1 MRFVRERMQQCP
13 VFANVVLRED
23 EAETRIPAH
32 GVLEHITHCAQE
44 VAGAENDPV
53 RLKGPADRA
62 PELGKN
68 DEAGDESEDTS
79 EKDDDDA
86 GTAKA
91 DVDPHLDVAEVSIAV
106 DPIHHVRPVQ
116 LMQAL
121 TASRRISRHCRA
133 MRPRSSVTGSRP
145 GSWAATVFFNL
156 SSTRAAGRPCRP

>member
-1 MRFVRERMQQCP
+1 
-13 VFANVVLRED
+13 
-23 EAETRIPAH
+23 
-32 GVLEHITHCAQE
+32 
-44 VAGAENDPV
+44 V
-53 RLKGPADRA
+53 RLKGPANRA

-86 GTAKA
+86 GTANV

-121 TASRRISRHCRA
+121 TANIAALQSHLCQD
-133 MRPRSSVTGSRP
+133 RP
-145 GSWAATVFFNL
+145 
-156 SSTRAAGRPCRP
+156 